1 MQTTEIPHKNKMIK
15 YNLKCKN
22 KHEFE
27 SWFFDSNEFE
37 KLKKKKLL
45 ECIFCKSKNVKKSIM
60 SPKIINLSRKIKAN
74 KESNI
79 EYQKA
84 KEELIKIRK
93 YVEKNFQFVGDN
105 FADKVRDIYYD
116 KLNNNKN
123 IYGTITKEENKEL
136 NEEGIFTASIPW
148 IDKDN

>member
-1 MQTTEIPHKNKMIK
+1 
-15 YNLKCKN
+15 
-22 KHEFE
+22 
-27 SWFFDSNEFE
+27 
-37 KLKKKKLL
+37 
-45 ECIFCKSKNVKKSIM
+45 M

-74 KESNI
+74 KESNM